1 MFCSA
6 FGAFFGGL
14 TVSTADRQTIRRTL
28 DRLFVPLTLAPTLIW
43 IAAIIVYPTY
53 RLFESSLFFENPL
66 VGTTE
71 FVGLRNFERLILAD
85 EGGAGLLGALNP
97 DFVAF
102 TWNTI
107 IYVGFSVT
115 ISFLLGLGIAL
126 LLNKDLKGRG
136 WIRTAVIVPWILP
149 YVMSGLMW
157 RWMFQTQYGAVNAV
171 LVRLGLIADR
181 IPFLSDGALAMM
193 ALIIADVW
201 VFTPFIIIIL
211 LAGLQNV
218 PQQLYDAAEVD
229 GASRWS
235 RFWNVTYPFL
245 KPSILVALTIRII
258 FDIRAL
264 DLVWVMTQGGPG
276 KATEVWAS
284 WLYRTAQVFNNPGQ
298 GAALGVVLLVVTF
311 AIVAIL
317 YGIFGGT
324 PYES

>member
-1 MFCSA
+1 MSIEKSP
-6 FGAFFGGL
+6 L
-14 TVSTADRQTIRRTL
+14 RRKL
-28 DRLFVPLTLAPTLIW
+28 DKLFVPLTVGPTLLW
-43 IAAIIVYPTY
+43 IAAIIVYPTAK
-53 RLFESSLFFENPL
+53 LFLSSVQFRNPI
-66 VGTTE
+66 TNEME
-71 FVGLRNFERLILAD
+71 FVGLRNFQRLIFAR
-85 EGGAGLLGALNP
+85 EGGNAALGIFSP
-97 DFVAF
+97 SFVSI
-102 TWNTI
+102 TTNTV
-107 IYVGFSVT
+107 IYVGFSVS

-126 LLNKDLKGRG
+126 LLDKDLKGRG
-136 WIRTAVIVPWILP
+136 WFRTAVIVPWILP

-157 RWMFQTQYGAVNAV
+157 RWMFQSDFGAINGA
-171 LVRLGLIADR
+171 LQRLGVISGN

-218 PQQLYDAAEVD
+218 PEQLYDAAEVD

-276 KATEVWAS
+276 KSTEVWAS
-284 WLYRTAQVFNNPGQ
+284 WLYRTAQVFNEPGT
-298 GAALGVVLLVVTF
+298 GAALGVVLLAVTF
-311 AIVAIL
+311 AIVASL
-317 YGIFGGT
+317 YKIFGES
-324 PYES
+324 PYEA

>member
-1 MFCSA
+1 MPETQSRT
-6 FGAFFGGL
+6 L
-14 TVSTADRQTIRRTL
+14 WRRL
-28 DRLFVPLTLAPTLIW
+28 DRLFVPLTVGPTLVW
-43 IAAIIVYPTY
+43 IAAIIVYPTAK
-53 RLFESSLFFENPL
+53 LLWSSLYWTNPL
-66 VGTTE
+66 TNRTE
-71 FVGLRNFERLILAD
+71 FVGLRNFRRLLFAD
-85 EGGAGLLGALNP
+85 GGALGLVNP

-102 TWNTI
+102 TKHTLV
-107 IYVGFSVT
+107 YVGFSVS
-115 ISFLLGLGIAL
+115 ISFLLGLAIAL

-136 WIRTAVIVPWILP
+136 WLRTAVIVPWILP

-157 RWMFQTQYGAVNAV
+157 RWMFQTQYGAINGV
-171 LVRLGLIADR
+171 LTQIGLLSEKIA
-181 IPFLSDGALAMM
+181 FLSDGTLAMV
-193 ALIIADVW
+193 ALIVADVW

-218 PQQLYDAAEVD
+218 PEQLYDAAEVD

-284 WLYRTAQVFNNPGQ
+284 WLYRTAQIFNRPGE
-298 GAALGVVLLVVTF
+298 GAALGVVMLAVTF
-311 AIVAIL
+311 LIVAVL
-317 YGIFGGT
+317 YRLFGDT
-324 PYES
+324 PYA

>member
-1 MFCSA
+1 MTESQHS
-6 FGAFFGGL
+6 L
-14 TVSTADRQTIRRTL
+14 RRRL
-28 DRLFVPLTLAPTLIW
+28 DKLFVPLTVGPTLLW
-43 IAAIIVYPTY
+43 IAGIIVYPTAK
-53 RLFESSLFFENPL
+53 LLWSSLFFTNPIT
-66 VGTTE
+66 GAKE
-71 FVGLRNFERLILAD
+71 FVGLRNFRRL
-85 EGGAGLLGALNP
+85 LLGDGGSLLNP
-97 DFVAF
+97 NFVSF
-102 TWNTI
+102 TWHTI
-107 IYVGFSVT
+107 VYVGFSVS
-115 ISFLLGLGIAL
+115 ISFLLGLGVAL

-136 WIRTAVIVPWILP
+136 WLRTAVIVPWILP

-157 RWMFQTQYGAVNAV
+157 RWMFQAQYGAINGV
-171 LVRLGLIADR
+171 LMQTGLIGNKIA
-181 IPFLSDGALAMM
+181 FLSDGTLAMM

-218 PQQLYDAAEVD
+218 PEQLYDAAEVD

-276 KATEVWAS
+276 TETEVWAS
-284 WLYRTAQVFNNPGQ
+284 WLYRTAQVFNKPGE
-298 GAALGVVLLVVTF
+298 GAALGVVMLAVTF
-311 AIVAIL
+311 GIVAVL
-317 YGIFGGT
+317 YKIFGET